1 MTERDKM
8 SAGEPYNAGDPDPVS
23 MRYNA
28 RRVLDKINA
37 SVWDIREGKR
47 LRLCKKLF
55 GKVGDWTR
63 H

>member
-1 MTERDKM
+1 MA
-8 SAGEPYNAGDPDPVS
+8 AGEPYNAGDPELIS

-28 RRVLDKINA
+28 REVLDKINV
-37 SVWDIREGKR
+37 SVRDIREGKR

-55 GKVGDWTR
+55 GKGGDWTR

>member
-1 MTERDKM
+1 
-8 SAGEPYNAGDPDPVS
+8 

-28 RRVLDKINA
+28 REVLDKINV
-37 SVWDIREGKR
+37 SVRDIREGKR

-55 GKVGDWTR
+55 GQVGDWTR

>member
-1 MTERDKM
+1 MA
-8 SAGEPYNAGDPDPVS
+8 AGEPYNAGDPELIS

-28 RRVLDKINA
+28 REVLDKINV
-37 SVWDIREGKR
+37 SVRDIREGKR

-55 GKVGDWTR
+55 GQVGDWTR